1 MEVFKLFGSI
11 LIDNTAAN
19 NSLKKTDEQ
28 ATSSG
33 NKMVSMFKKIGGAM
47 IAGFSIQKI
56 KEFGAECTEAYKV
69 QAEAEKKLE
78 TVMKQRMSASD
89 KSIQS
94 VKDFAS
100 AQQKLG
106 VVGDEVQLAGAQ
118 QLATFLKTDGALKT
132 LIPAMNNLAVQQNGV
147 NVSSGNMVSL
157 GNLMG
162 KVMNGSTS
170 ALKKVGIS
178 FSEAEEKVLKYGTE
192 EERAAMLAQVITNNV
207 GNMNEEIAKTDDGKQ
222 QKYKNTLGDIK
233 EVIGQRLIPIQTVY
247 YGILAQVGTF
257 LANILLPVIDTVSS
271 MFGKFTNSITSN
283 TDVSKKFNDL
293 WNAYGIPIF
302 NALKQ
307 AGLTLY
313 NSFNIVWPSIQKLI
327 SNMFDAFKLVWNG
340 VGVPIFSFISFCV
353 VQLFG
358 IFSQYFPVIANIVKD
373 AFDIIN
379 RVYTNIFKPI
389 IDVII
394 ILVRDVLIP
403 IWTVQFGIFSG
414 KVKSAF
420 EHISRLWNGTLKPI
434 LNGIIDFITGVFTGN
449 WSQAFNGLKSIAQG
463 IFEGIK
469 TVITAPIEKAKNI
482 IGGIVDAIKGFF
494 NFKITWPKIPLPHF
508 AVKPKGW
515 EIGDLLKGKIPS
527 LGIDWYAKAMDD
539 GMVLNKPTIFGA
551 AGGKLL
557 GAGEAGSETVV
568 GTKSLMSMIN
578 EASNNGNKEL
588 LQVLHQIKDY
598 LADEDRWYRI
608 MLKALA
614 DGSLAIILDG
624 REVGRVI
631 RKYA

>member
-33 NKMVSMFKKIGGAM
+33 NKMVSMFKKIGVAM

>member
-78 TVMKQRMSASD
+78 TVMKQRMGASD

-94 VKDFAS
+94 VKDFTS

-170 ALKKVGIS
+170 ALTKVGIS

-222 QKYKNTLGDIK
+222 QQYKNTLGDLK
-233 EVIGQRLIPIQTVY
+233 EVIGQRLIPVQTVY
-247 YGILAQVGTF
+247 YGVLAQIGTF
-257 LANILLPVIDTVSS
+257 LVNILLPVIDSVSS
-271 MFGKFTNSITSN
+271 MFTKFTNSITSN

-293 WNAYGIPIF
+293 WNGLGIPIF

-307 AGLTLY
+307 AGETLY

-327 SNMFDAFKLVWNG
+327 SNMFDAFKTVWNG

-389 IDVII
+389 INAIM
-394 ILVRDVLIP
+394 ILIRDVLLP

-414 KVKSAF
+414 TVKNTF
-420 EHISRLWNGTLKPI
+420 EYISRLWNGTLKPI

-449 WSQAFNGLKSIAQG
+449 WSQAFNGLKSIAKG

-482 IGGIVDAIKGFF
+482 IGGIIDSIKGFF

-508 AVKPKGW
+508 ALKPKGW

-539 GMVLNKPTIFGA
+539 GMVLEKPTIFGA

-568 GTKSLMSMIN
+568 GTKSLMNMIN
-578 EASNNGNKEL
+578 EASTSGNKEL

>member
-78 TVMKQRMSASD
+78 TVMKQRMGASD

-170 ALKKVGIS
+170 ALTKVGIS

-222 QKYKNTLGDIK
+222 QQYKNTLGDIK
-233 EVIGQRLIPIQTVY
+233 EVIGQKLIPIQTVY
-247 YGILAQVGTF
+247 YGILAQV
-257 LANILLPVIDTVSS
+257 
-271 MFGKFTNSITSN
+271 
-283 TDVSKKFNDL
+283 
-293 WNAYGIPIF
+293 
-302 NALKQ
+302 
-307 AGLTLY
+307 
-313 NSFNIVWPSIQKLI
+313 
-327 SNMFDAFKLVWNG
+327 
-340 VGVPIFSFISFCV
+340 
-353 VQLFG
+353 
-358 IFSQYFPVIANIVKD
+358 
-373 AFDIIN
+373 
-379 RVYTNIFKPI
+379 RV
-389 IDVII
+389 
-394 ILVRDVLIP
+394 
-403 IWTVQFGIFSG
+403 
-414 KVKSAF
+414 
-420 EHISRLWNGTLKPI
+420 
-434 LNGIIDFITGVFTGN
+434 
-449 WSQAFNGLKSIAQG
+449 
-463 IFEGIK
+463 
-469 TVITAPIEKAKNI
+469 
-482 IGGIVDAIKGFF
+482 
-494 NFKITWPKIPLPHF
+494 
-508 AVKPKGW
+508 
-515 EIGDLLKGKIPS
+515 
-527 LGIDWYAKAMDD
+527 
-539 GMVLNKPTIFGA
+539 
-551 AGGKLL
+551 
-557 GAGEAGSETVV
+557 
-568 GTKSLMSMIN
+568 
-578 EASNNGNKEL
+578 
-588 LQVLHQIKDY
+588 
-598 LADEDRWYRI
+598 
-608 MLKALA
+608 
-614 DGSLAIILDG
+614 
-624 REVGRVI
+624 
-631 RKYA
+631 

>member
-78 TVMKQRMSASD
+78 TVMKQRMGASD

-170 ALKKVGIS
+170 ALTKVGIS

-222 QKYKNTLGDIK
+222 QQYKNTLGDIK
-233 EVIGQRLIPIQTVY
+233 EVIGQKLIPIQTVY

-313 NSFNIVWPSIQKLI
+313 NSFNTVWPSIQKLI
-327 SNMFDAFKLVWNG
+327 SNMFDAFSLIWNG

-358 IFSQYFPVIANIVKD
+358 IFNQYFPVVANIVKD

-379 RVYTNIFKPI
+379 RAYTNIFKPI
-389 IDVII
+389 IDVIV
-394 ILVRDVLIP
+394 ILVRNVLLP

-414 KVKSAF
+414 TVKAAF
-420 EHISRLWNGTLKPI
+420 EYVSRLWNGTLKPI
-434 LNGIIDFITGVFTGN
+434 LNGIIDFITGVFSGN

-482 IGGIVDAIKGFF
+482 ISGIIDSIKGFF

-539 GMVLNKPTIFGA
+539 GMVLEKPTIFGA

-568 GTKSLMSMIN
+568 GTKSLMNMIN

>member
-78 TVMKQRMSASD
+78 TVMKQRMGASD

-170 ALKKVGIS
+170 ALTKVGIS

-222 QKYKNTLGDIK
+222 QQYKNTLGDIK
-233 EVIGQRLIPIQTVY
+233 EVIGQKLIPIQTVY

-313 NSFNIVWPSIQKLI
+313 NSFNTVWPSIQKLI
-327 SNMFDAFKLVWNG
+327 SNMFDAFSLIWNG

-358 IFSQYFPVIANIVKD
+358 IFNQYFPVVANIVKD

-379 RVYTNIFKPI
+379 RAYTNIFKPI
-389 IDVII
+389 IDVIV
-394 ILVRDVLIP
+394 ILVRNVLLP
-403 IWTVQFGIFSG
+403 IWTVQFGVFSG
-414 KVKSAF
+414 TVKAAF
-420 EHISRLWNGTLKPI
+420 EYVSRLWNGTLKPI
-434 LNGIIDFITGVFTGN
+434 LNGIIDFITGVFSGN

-482 IGGIVDAIKGFF
+482 ISGIIDSIKGFF

-539 GMVLNKPTIFGA
+539 GMVLEKPTIFGA

-568 GTKSLMSMIN
+568 GTKSLMNMIN

>member
-1 MEVFKLFGSI
+1 
-11 LIDNTAAN
+11 
-19 NSLKKTDEQ
+19 
-28 ATSSG
+28 
-33 NKMVSMFKKIGGAM
+33 
-47 IAGFSIQKI
+47 
-56 KEFGAECTEAYKV
+56 
-69 QAEAEKKLE
+69 
-78 TVMKQRMSASD
+78 
-89 KSIQS
+89 
-94 VKDFAS
+94 
-100 AQQKLG
+100 
-106 VVGDEVQLAGAQ
+106 
-118 QLATFLKTDGALKT
+118 
-132 LIPAMNNLAVQQNGV
+132 MNNLAVQQNGV

-170 ALKKVGIS
+170 ALTKVGIS

-222 QKYKNTLGDIK
+222 QQYKNTLGDIK
-233 EVIGQRLIPIQTVY
+233 EVIGQKLIPIQTVY

-327 SNMFDAFKLVWNG
+327 SNMFDAFSLIWNG

-358 IFSQYFPVIANIVKD
+358 IFNQYFPVVANIVKD

-379 RVYTNIFKPI
+379 RAYTNIFKPI
-389 IDVII
+389 IDVIV
-394 ILVRDVLIP
+394 ILVRNVLLP

-414 KVKSAF
+414 TVKAAF
-420 EHISRLWNGTLKPI
+420 EYVSRLWNGTLKPI
-434 LNGIIDFITGVFTGN
+434 LNGIIDFITGVFSGN

-482 IGGIVDAIKGFF
+482 ISGIIDSIKGFF

-539 GMVLNKPTIFGA
+539 GMVLEKPTIFGA

-568 GTKSLMSMIN
+568 GTKSLMNMIN

-608 MLKALA
+608 MLRALA